1 MATKRVIFIRPGETQ
16 WNRLGRWQGQ
26 VAVPL
31 NDHGKMQAKRL
42 ARFIRAIGIQAL
54 YTSDL
59 RRASE
64 TADVLA
70 EMLGFEVV
78 SDARLRERHIGLWQ
92 GLTLPE
98 VQEWYPDQYQS
109 LRGNPDAY
117 QIEGG
122 EAREVVAKR
131 MKAAFDEIVA
141 KPHDIIGIVSHTTAI
156 RALLDAVIPDVNALA
171 MDFSNMS
178 VTSIAKDDGGAWRI
192 VQRNDVT
199 HLEGMP
205 TEVSVEPDDKKE
217 TPNT

>member
-42 ARFIRAIGIQAL
+42 ARFIRAVGLQAL
-54 YTSDL
+54 YSSDL
-59 RRASE
+59 HRAAE
-64 TADVLA
+64 TAAIL
-70 EMLGFEVV
+70 EETLGFPFVP
-78 SDARLRERHIGLWQ
+78 DARLRERHIGLWQ
-92 GLTLPE
+92 GLTLAE
-98 VQEWYPDQYQS
+98 VQEWYPNAYQS
-109 LRGNPDAY
+109 LRSNPDAY

-122 EAREVVAKR
+122 ESRESVANR

-141 KPHDIIGIVSHTTAI
+141 RPHDIIGIVSHTTAI
-156 RALLDAVIPDVNALA
+156 RALLDTIIPSVNALT

-178 VTSIAKDDGGAWRI
+178 VTSIAKDDGEGWRI

-205 TEVSVEPDDKKE
+205 TEISAEPDDKKD
-217 TPNT
+217 TQTS

>member
-1 MATKRVIFIRPGETQ
+1 MTTKRVIFIRPGETQ

-59 RRASE
+59 RRAVETAEILSE
-64 TADVLA
+64 T
-70 EMLGFEVV
+70 LGFEIVPD
-78 SDARLRERHIGLWQ
+78 SRLRERHIGLWQ
-92 GLTLPE
+92 GLTLEE
-98 VQEWYPDQYQS
+98 VQAWYPEEYKS

-117 QIEGG
+117 QVEGG

-131 MKAAFDEIVA
+131 MKAAFDEIVGR
-141 KPHDIIGIVSHTTAI
+141 PGDIIGIVSHTTAI
-156 RALLDAVIPDVNALA
+156 RALLDAVIPNVNALA

-178 VTSIAKDDGGAWRI
+178 VTSIAKDDGSDWRI

-205 TEVSVEPDDKKE
+205 TEISAEPDDKKE
-217 TPNT
+217 TPSS

>member
-1 MATKRVIFIRPGETQ
+1 MTTKRVIFIRPGETQ

-42 ARFIRAIGIQAL
+42 ARFIRSIGIQAL

-59 RRASE
+59 HRAVE
-64 TADVLA
+64 TAAILEEV
-70 EMLGFEVV
+70 LGFPFA
-78 SDARLRERHIGLWQ
+78 SDPRLRERHIGLWQ
-92 GLTLPE
+92 GLTLDE
-98 VQEWYPDQYQS
+98 VREWYPVAYQS
-109 LRGNPDAY
+109 LRSNPDAY

-122 EAREVVAKR
+122 ESRESVASR
-131 MKAAFDEIVA
+131 MKAAFNEIVA

-156 RALLDAVIPDVNALA
+156 RALLDAIIPDANALS
-171 MDFSNMS
+171 MEFSNMS
-178 VTSIAKDDGGAWRI
+178 VTSIAKENEGDWRI

-205 TEVSVEPDDKKE
+205 TEVSHEPDDKKD
-217 TPNT
+217 TQTS

>member
-1 MATKRVIFIRPGETQ
+1 VIFIRPGETQ

-26 VAVPL
+26 VAIPL

-42 ARFIRAIGIQAL
+42 ARFIRPIGLQAL

-59 RRASE
+59 YRAVE
-64 TADVLA
+64 TAAVL
-70 EMLGFEVV
+70 EEILGFPFTT
-78 SDARLRERHIGLWQ
+78 DPRLRERHIGLWQ
-92 GLTLPE
+92 GLTVDE
-98 VQEWYPDQYQS
+98 VQAWYPQAYQS
-109 LRGNPDAY
+109 LRSNPDNY

-122 EAREVVAKR
+122 ESREVVSVR

-156 RALLDAVIPDVNALA
+156 RALLDKIIPDANALA
-171 MDFSNMS
+171 MEFSNMS
-178 VTSIAKDDGGAWRI
+178 VTSIAKEDGGQWRI

-205 TEVSVEPDDKKE
+205 TEISVEPDDEKKD
-217 TPNT
+217 TQTS

>member
-59 RRASE
+59 RRAVETAEILSE
-64 TADVLA
+64 T
-70 EMLGFEVV
+70 LGFEIVPD
-78 SDARLRERHIGLWQ
+78 SRLRERHIGLWQ
-92 GLTLPE
+92 GLTLEE
-98 VQEWYPDQYQS
+98 VQAWYPEEYKS

-117 QIEGG
+117 QVEGG

-131 MKAAFDEIVA
+131 MKAAFDEIVGR
-141 KPHDIIGIVSHTTAI
+141 PGDIIGIVSHTTAI
-156 RALLDAVIPDVNALA
+156 RALLDAVIPNVNALA

-178 VTSIAKDDGGAWRI
+178 VTSIAKDDGSDWRI

-205 TEVSVEPDDKKE
+205 TEISAEPDDKKE
-217 TPNT
+217 TPTS

>member
-26 VAVPL
+26 VAVSL

-42 ARFIRAIGIQAL
+42 ARFIRAIGVQAL

-64 TADVLA
+64 TAAVLA
-70 EMLGFEVV
+70 DTLGFDVV
-78 SDARLRERHIGLWQ
+78 ADERLRERHIGLWQ

-98 VQEWYPDQYQS
+98 VQEWYPEAYQS
-109 LRGNPDAY
+109 LRSNPDSY

-122 EAREVVAKR
+122 ESRDLVAKR
-131 MKAAFDEIVA
+131 MKAAFDEITA
-141 KPHDIIGIVSHTTAI
+141 KPHDIIGVVSHTTAI
-156 RALLDAVIPDVNALA
+156 RALLDALIPGVDALG

-178 VTSIAKDDGGAWRI
+178 VTSIAKEDGSEWRI

-205 TEVSVEPDDKKE
+205 TEISAEPDDKKE
-217 TPNT
+217 TPGS

>member
-31 NDHGKMQAKRL
+31 NDHGKQQAKRL
-42 ARFIRAIGIQAL
+42 ARFIRPIGLQAL

-59 RRASE
+59 YRAVE
-64 TADVLA
+64 TAAIL
-70 EMLGFEVV
+70 EETLGFPFTT
-78 SDARLRERHIGLWQ
+78 DPRLRERHIGLWQ
-92 GLTLPE
+92 GLTVEE
-98 VQEWYPDQYQS
+98 VQEWYPQAYQS
-109 LRGNPDAY
+109 LRSNPDAY

-122 EAREVVAKR
+122 ESREIVAVR

-156 RALLDAVIPDVNALA
+156 RALLDKIIPDANALA

-178 VTSIAKDDGGAWRI
+178 VTSVAKEDGGQWRI

-205 TEVSVEPDDKKE
+205 TEISVEPDDTKKDA
-217 TPNT
+217 